1 MGLDMKKI
9 CILTDCTADLT
20 KELYEKN
27 NIEVLPLYVTIGGK
41 TYSDGIDITTEEMY
55 EKVKEFGELPRSSAI
70 PPAIFEEK
78 FKELLSEY
86 EQIIYMGIGSG
97 FSGTYNSA
105 FVASHDFP
113 QDKIFVIDSKNLSS
127 GIGLL
132 LLKAAKFRDQ
142 GLDGATIKAKIEELV
157 PRIRTQFAIDT
168 LEYLHKGGRCSGTAR
183 IFGTLLKLKP
193 IIRVENGA
201 MNVAKKPMGK
211 FSRALDIILDYVHHD
226 LENIDPEFV
235 MVTHSLSDVA
245 AQYFQ
250 DELKKMNKFTNI
262 YETFAGG
269 VISTH
274 CGPKTIGILY
284 ILNK

>member
-1 MGLDMKKI
+1 MKKI

>member
-78 FKELLSEY
+78 FKELLTEY
-86 EQIIYMGIGSG
+86 EQVIYMGIGSG

-105 FVASHDFP
+105 FAASHDFP
-113 QDKIFVIDSKNLSS
+113 QNKIFVVDSKNLSS

-132 LLKAAKFRDQ
+132 LLKAVKFCDQ

>member
-1 MGLDMKKI
+1 MKKV

-20 KELYEKN
+20 KELYEKSE
-27 NIEVLPLYVTIGGK
+27 IEVLPLYVTIGGK

-70 PPAIFEEK
+70 PPAVFEEK
-78 FKELLSEY
+78 FKELLSSY
-86 EQIIYMGIGSG
+86 EQLIYMGIGSG
-97 FSGTYNSA
+97 FSGTYNNA
-105 FVASHDFP
+105 MIASREFP
-113 QDKIFVIDSKNLSS
+113 ENKIFVVDSKNLSS

-132 LLKAAKFRDQ
+132 LLKAVKFRDQ
-142 GLDGATIKAKIEELV
+142 GFDGAQIKLKVEDLI

-168 LEYLHKGGRCSGTAR
+168 LEYLHKGGRCSGTAK
-183 IFGTLLKLKP
+183 IFGTLLKIKP

-201 MNVAKKPMGK
+201 MHVAKKPMGK
-211 FSRALDIILDYVHHD
+211 FSRALDIILDYVNHD

-235 MVTHSLSDVA
+235 MVTHSLSSVA
-245 AQYFQ
+245 SRYFI
-250 DELKKMNKFTNI
+250 DELKKLNHFTNI

-284 ILNK
+284 IVNK

>member
-78 FKELLSEY
+78 FKELLTEY
-86 EQIIYMGIGSG
+86 EQVIYMGIGSG

-113 QDKIFVIDSKNLSS
+113 KNKIFVVDSKNLSS

-168 LEYLHKGGRCSGTAR
+168 LEYLHKGGRCSGTAK

-193 IIRVENGA
+193 IIRVEDGA

-250 DELKKMNKFTNI
+250 DELKKMHKFTNI

>member
-1 MGLDMKKI
+1 MKKI

-86 EQIIYMGIGSG
+86 EQIIYMGIGGG

-142 GLDGATIKAKIEELV
+142 GLDGAMIKAKIEELV

-168 LEYLHKGGRCSGTAR
+168 LEYLHKGGRCSGTAK

-193 IIRVENGA
+193 IIRVEDGA

-211 FSRALDIILDYVHHD
+211 FSRALDIILDYVRHD
-226 LENIDPEFV
+226 LDNIDPEFV

-250 DELKKMNKFTNI
+250 DELKKMHKFIHI

>member
-1 MGLDMKKI
+1 MKKV
-9 CILTDCTADLT
+9 CVLTDCTADLT

-27 NIEVLPLYVTIGGK
+27 EIEVLPLYVTIGGK

-70 PPAIFEEK
+70 PPAVFEEK
-78 FKELLSEY
+78 FKELLVSY

-97 FSGTYNSA
+97 FSGTYNNA
-105 FVASHDFP
+105 IIASHEFP
-113 QDKIFVIDSKNLSS
+113 ENKIFVIDSKNLSS

-132 LLKAAKFRDQ
+132 LLKATKFRDQ
-142 GLDGATIKAKIEELV
+142 GFDGAQIKSKIEDLI

-168 LEYLHKGGRCSGTAR
+168 LEYLHKGGRCSGTAK
-183 IFGTLLKLKP
+183 IFGTLLKIKP

-201 MNVAKKPMGK
+201 MHVAKKPMGK
-211 FSRALDIILDYVHHD
+211 FSRALDIILDYVNHD

-235 MVTHSLSDVA
+235 MVTHSLSSVA
-245 AQYFQ
+245 SRYLI
-250 DELKKMNKFTNI
+250 DELKKLNHFTNI

-284 ILNK
+284 IVNK

>member
-1 MGLDMKKI
+1 MELDMKKI
-9 CILTDCTADLT
+9 CILADCTADLT

-27 NIEVLPLYVTIGGK
+27 EIEVLPLYVTIGGI

-78 FKELLSEY
+78 FKSVLQDY
-86 EQIIYMGIGSG
+86 EQVIYMGIGSG
-97 FSGTYNSA
+97 FSGTYNNA
-105 FVASHDFP
+105 MLASQEFP
-113 QDKIFVIDSKNLSS
+113 EGKVFIVDSKNLSS

-132 LLKAAKFRDQ
+132 LLKTAKFRDQ
-142 GLDGATIKAKIEELV
+142 GFDGAEIKEKIEEII
-157 PRIRTQFAIDT
+157 PRIKTQFAIDT
-168 LEYLHKGGRCSGTAR
+168 LEYLHKGGRCSGTAK
-183 IFGTLLKLKP
+183 IFGTLLKIKP
-193 IIRVENGA
+193 IIRVEDGA
-201 MNVAKKPMGK
+201 MHVAKKPMGK
-211 FSRALDIILDYVHHD
+211 FSRALNVILDYIHHD

-235 MVTHSLSDVA
+235 MVTHSLSNVA
-245 AQYFQ
+245 AKYLKE
-250 DELKKMNKFTNI
+250 ELKKTNHFTNI

-284 ILNK
+284 IINK